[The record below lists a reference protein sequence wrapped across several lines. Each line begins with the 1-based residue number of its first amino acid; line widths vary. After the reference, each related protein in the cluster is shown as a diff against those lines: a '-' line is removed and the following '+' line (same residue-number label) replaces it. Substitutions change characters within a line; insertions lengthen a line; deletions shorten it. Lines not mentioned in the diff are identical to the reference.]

1 MPSARLPHLRF
12 PERQRSLWRV
22 PNRRRA
28 ARYLVWTGALPPP
41 SYCMKNSRWWIVLA
55 FSIAACGQPATFTEA
70 QRAAVADTVRLEADR
85 VIAALASR
93 SVDSLAALFTSDADF
108 VYVDNGRIY
117 PDNAALKA
125 AATPFFGRL
134 GRAGGRWDPAH
145 VLVLAPDAAAFT
157 GVFRAEMADT
167 AGVPL
172 WTDGKIWTFVYQRRA
187 GRWQIVQAHEVNA
200 RP

>member
-1 MPSARLPHLRF
+1 MT
-12 PERQRSLWRV
+12 Q
-22 PNRRRA
+22 
-28 ARYLVWTGALPPP
+28 
-41 SYCMKNSRWWIVLA
+41 RWWMPLVCAL
-55 FSIAACGQPATFTEA
+55 AACGQATEFTEL
-70 QRAAVADTVRLEADR
+70 QRAAVGDTIRMEADR

-93 SVDSLAALFTSDADF
+93 QVDSLAELFTRDSDF

-125 AATPFFGRL
+125 AATPFIGRL
-134 GRAGGRWDPAH
+134 ARAGGRWDPAH
-145 VLVLAPDAAAFT
+145 VLVLARDAGAFT

-167 AGVPL
+167 AGAPL

>member
-1 MPSARLPHLRF
+1 MTRHWWL
-12 PERQRSLWRV
+12 
-22 PNRRRA
+22 
-28 ARYLVWTGALPPP
+28 ALACA
-41 SYCMKNSRWWIVLA
+41 S
-55 FSIAACGQPATFTEA
+55 AACGPRAEFTEV
-70 QRAAVADTVRLEADR
+70 QRAAVRDTIRAEADR

-93 SVDSLAALFTSDADF
+93 QVDSLADLFTRDPDF

-145 VLVLAPDAAAFT
+145 VLVLGPDAGAFT

-167 AGVPL
+167 AGAPL
-172 WTDGKIWTFVYQRRA
+172 WTEGKIWTFVYQRRA

>member
-1 MPSARLPHLRF
+1 MT
-12 PERQRSLWRV
+12 Q
-22 PNRRRA
+22 
-28 ARYLVWTGALPPP
+28 
-41 SYCMKNSRWWIVLA
+41 RWWMVLLG
-55 FSIAACGQPATFTEA
+55 AATACAQPPEFTDA
-70 QRAAVADTVRLEADR
+70 QRAAVGDTIRMEANR

-93 SVDSLAALFTSDADF
+93 QVDSLADLFTKDADF

-134 GRAGGRWDPAH
+134 GRAAGRWDPAH
-145 VLVLAPDAAAFT
+145 VVVLAPDAGAFT

-167 AGVPL
+167 AGAPL

-200 RP
+200 KP

>member
-1 MPSARLPHLRF
+1 MKQRWRL
-12 PERQRSLWRV
+12 V
-22 PNRRRA
+22 
-28 ARYLVWTGALPPP
+28 LVCA
-41 SYCMKNSRWWIVLA
+41 S
-55 FSIAACGQPATFTEA
+55 AACGRVPEFTQA
-70 QRAAVADTVRLEADR
+70 QRAAVGDTIRTEANR

-93 SVDSLAALFTSDADF
+93 QVDSLADLFTRDADF

-134 GRAGGRWDPAH
+134 GSAGGRWDPAH
-145 VLVLAPDAAAFT
+145 VLVLAPDAGAFT

-167 AGVPL
+167 AGAPL

-200 RP
+200 KP

>member
-1 MPSARLPHLRF
+1 MTH
-12 PERQRSLWRV
+12 
-22 PNRRRA
+22 
-28 ARYLVWTGALPPP
+28 
-41 SYCMKNSRWWIVLA
+41 RW
-55 FSIAACGQPATFTEA
+55 SIALICTLVACSAPAEFTDVE
-70 QRAAVADTVRLEADR
+70 RAAVGDTIRMEADR

-93 SVDSLAALFTSDADF
+93 QVDSLADLFTRDADF

-125 AATPFFGRL
+125 AATPFFSRL

-145 VLVLAPDAAAFT
+145 IVVLGPDAGAFT

-167 AGVPL
+167 AGAPL

-200 RP
+200 KP

>member
-1 MPSARLPHLRF
+1 MTRECL
-12 PERQRSLWRV
+12 
-22 PNRRRA
+22 
-28 ARYLVWTGALPPP
+28 
-41 SYCMKNSRWWIVLA
+41 MVLA
-55 FSIAACGQPATFTEA
+55 CASAGCGQGAEFTEA
-70 QRAAVADTVRLEADR
+70 HRAAVADTIRMEADR
-85 VIAALASR
+85 VIAALSSR
-93 SVDSLAALFTSDADF
+93 QVDSLADLFTRDPDF

-134 GRAGGRWDPAH
+134 GRADGRWDPAH
-145 VLVLAPDAAAFT
+145 VLVLAPDAGAFT

-167 AGVPL
+167 AGAPL
-172 WTDGKIWTFVYQRRA
+172 WTDGKIWTFVYQRRE

>member
-1 MPSARLPHLRF
+1 M
-12 PERQRSLWRV
+12 
-22 PNRRRA
+22 NRRSWMILLCA
-28 ARYLVWTGALPPP
+28 A
-41 SYCMKNSRWWIVLA
+41 
-55 FSIAACGQPATFTEA
+55 AACGEPEAFTDT
-70 QRAAVADTVRLEADR
+70 QRAAVADTIRLEAER

-93 SVDSLAALFTSDADF
+93 QVDSLAELFTRDSDF

-125 AATPFFGRL
+125 AATPFFGRI

-145 VLVLAPDAAAFT
+145 VLVLAPDAGAFT

-167 AGVPL
+167 AGTPL

-200 RP
+200 KP

>member
-1 MPSARLPHLRF
+1 MTHRW
-12 PERQRSLWRV
+12 SL
-22 PNRRRA
+22 A
-28 ARYLVWTGALPPP
+28 LVCTL
-41 SYCMKNSRWWIVLA
+41 
-55 FSIAACGQPATFTEA
+55 AACSPAAEFTDTA
-70 QRAAVADTVRLEADR
+70 RAAVGDTIRMQADR

-93 SVDSLAALFTSDADF
+93 QVDSLADLFTRDADF

-134 GRAGGRWDPAH
+134 GRAAGRWDPAH
-145 VLVLAPDAAAFT
+145 VVVLGPDAGAFT

-167 AGVPL
+167 AGAPL
-172 WTDGKIWTFVYQRRA
+172 WTEGKIWTFVYQRRA

>member
-1 MPSARLPHLRF
+1 MTHRW
-12 PERQRSLWRV
+12 SL
-22 PNRRRA
+22 A
-28 ARYLVWTGALPPP
+28 LICALVACTPP
-41 SYCMKNSRWWIVLA
+41 A
-55 FSIAACGQPATFTEA
+55 EFTDTA
-70 QRAAVADTVRLEADR
+70 RAAVGDTIRMEADR

-93 SVDSLAALFTSDADF
+93 QVDSLADLFTRDSDF

-125 AATPFFGRL
+125 AATPFFSRL

-145 VLVLAPDAAAFT
+145 VVVLGPDAGAFT

-167 AGVPL
+167 AGAPL

-200 RP
+200 KP

>member
-1 MPSARLPHLRF
+1 MT
-12 PERQRSLWRV
+12 
-22 PNRRRA
+22 N
-28 ARYLVWTGALPPP
+28 
-41 SYCMKNSRWWIVLA
+41 RWWIALA
-55 FSIAACGQPATFTEA
+55 CTLTACSQAPEFTGA
-70 QRAAVADTVRLEADR
+70 QSAAVGDTIRMEADR

-93 SVDSLAALFTSDADF
+93 QVDSLADLFTRDADF

-125 AATPFFGRL
+125 AATPFFSRL

-145 VLVLAPDAAAFT
+145 VVVLGPDAGAFT
-157 GVFRAEMADT
+157 GFFRADMADT
-167 AGVPL
+167 AGAPL

-200 RP
+200 KP